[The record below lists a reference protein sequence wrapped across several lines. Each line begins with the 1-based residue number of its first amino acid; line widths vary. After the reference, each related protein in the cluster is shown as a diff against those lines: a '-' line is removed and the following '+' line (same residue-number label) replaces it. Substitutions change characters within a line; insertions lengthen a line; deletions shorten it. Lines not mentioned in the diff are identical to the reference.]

1 MIGSKSSSALRPLF
15 GGRPSFSLIV
25 LTTRSTSFL
34 VSNLQGVS
42 LASGVQEES
51 ACVSSRRRFL
61 VGSAALLAGGAG
73 AAVFPRV
80 AQAHNTS
87 NLPTD
92 VDVLNPGARG

>member
-1 MIGSKSSSALRPLF
+1 M
-15 GGRPSFSLIV
+15 
-25 LTTRSTSFL
+25 
-34 VSNLQGVS
+34 
-42 LASGVQEES
+42 
-51 ACVSSRRRFL
+51 